1 MMFGIK
7 KSKRKV
13 INHLLVFLVTGAVIM
28 ANGLMSQENKIKIT
42 RVATIDLFGLIEMV
56 KDNETLRRVLSLEDL
71 SSIKKVET
79 LQREVNTILEKMNRF
94 AENSPDND
102 QLKSKLERLYKEL
115 DQILGE
121 KLRFSLKRPKDL
133 PSEVVRNLYR
143 LIKKEALNEG
153 YSLVIDSSSA
163 IVYRDND
170 IDLTSTIE
178 RLLNLLSG
186 ACGDD
191 PNLCKKE

>member
-1 MMFGIK
+1 MFGIK

>member
-13 INHLLVFLVTGAVIM
+13 INHLLVFLVTGVVIM
-28 ANGLMSQENKIKIT
+28 ANGLVSQENKIKIT
-42 RVATIDLFGLIEMV
+42 RVATIDLFGLIEMI

-71 SSIKKVET
+71 SSIKEVET
-79 LQREVNTILEKMNRF
+79 LQREVNTILEKMNQF
-94 AENSPDND
+94 AENSPKNE
-102 QLKSKLERLYKEL
+102 QSKSKLERLYEEL

-186 ACGDD
+186 ACGDN